1 MSTDPLDLFNAIV
14 SDKETAHRESEEGPD
29 YPGKTAPKNRGAAI
43 DSVTHEW
50 LNGLKHHEYAVKGV
64 THKFYT
70 VGALASAL
78 NRKPVTIRSWEA
90 KGWIPPAS
98 FRTPAPR
105 SEQIPGKAVRGR
117 RLYSE
122 AQIVFIVEAAMQF
135 KIDDPNHNDWD
146 GFRKQIAEHYPKH

>member
-1 MSTDPLDLFNAIV
+1 MFNAIV
-14 SDKETAHRESEEGPD
+14 SEKEASRNAENDGPD
-29 YPGKTAPKNRGAAI
+29 FPGKTAPKNRGAVV

-50 LNGLKHHEYAVKGV
+50 LNGLKHQEYAVNGV

-90 KGWIPPAS
+90 KGWIPQAS

-105 SEQIPGKAVRGR
+105 SEQIPGKAVKGR

-122 AQIVFIVEAAMQF
+122 SQIVFIVEAAMQF

-146 GFRKQIAEHYPKH
+146 GFRKHIADHYPKH

>member
-1 MSTDPLDLFNAIV
+1 
-14 SDKETAHRESEEGPD
+14 
-29 YPGKTAPKNRGAAI
+29 
-43 DSVTHEW
+43 
-50 LNGLKHHEYAVKGV
+50 
-64 THKFYT
+64 
-70 VGALASAL
+70 LASAL

-135 KIDDPNHNDWD
+135 KIDDPNHNDWN

>member
-14 SDKETAHRESEEGPD
+14 SEKETARRDLEEGPD
-29 YPGKTAPKNRGAAI
+29 YPGKTAPKNRGAVV

-50 LNGLKHHEYAVKGV
+50 LNSLRHQEYAIKGV

-135 KIDDPNHNDWD
+135 QIDDHNHNDWD
-146 GFRKQIAEHYPKH
+146 GFRKHIAEHYPKH

>member
-1 MSTDPLDLFNAIV
+1 MSTDPLDLFNAII
-14 SDKETAHRESEEGPD
+14 SEKEAEQQSAQDGPD
-29 YPGKTAPKNRGAAI
+29 FPGKTAPRNRGKVI
-43 DSVTHEW
+43 DNVTHEW
-50 LNGLKHHEYAVKGV
+50 LNGLKYQEYAVKGV
-64 THKFYT
+64 TRKFYT

-105 SEQIPGKAVRGR
+105 SEQIPGKAVKGR

-135 KIDDPNHNDWD
+135 NIDDPHQNDWD
-146 GFRKQIAEHYPKH
+146 GFRKHIAEKYPTH